1 LQRFRNARRWAAL
14 TLVPAAAATMITAS
28 LAVAQTDVLPESEE
42 PSVAE
47 PSSKQRKM
55 RSKVVIRVKRHVL
68 SGRTGV
74 VRGAVWPHKG
84 ARKVSLRLNG
94 KKVTTVRTGRGGRFR
109 LRFRAPRPGIYRV
122 VAITHRTDR
131 AKPDRTRGK
140 RVNVYRAAHASYY
153 GPGLYGNSTA
163 CGQTLTPSTKGV
175 AHKTLP
181 CGTKVTFR
189 YRGRTVTARVIDRGP
204 YAAGREWDL
213 TSATKAKLGFGSTGT
228 VLSTR

>member
-1 LQRFRNARRWAAL
+1 
-14 TLVPAAAATMITAS
+14 M
-28 LAVAQTDVLPESEE
+28 
-42 PSVAE
+42 
-47 PSSKQRKM
+47 K
-55 RSKVVIRVKRHVL
+55 VKRHL
-68 SGRTGV
+68 LTGRAGIA
-74 VRGAVWPHKG
+74 RGQVWPHLG
-84 ARKVSLRLNG
+84 NRRVTLRLNG
-94 KKVTTVRTGRGGRFR
+94 ARVRTVRSGRGGRFR
-109 LRFRAPRPGIYRV
+109 IRFETPRPGIYKA
-122 VAITHRTDR
+122 VAVAHRTGGAR
-131 AKPDRTRGK
+131 ADRTRAR
-140 RVNVYRAAHASYY
+140 RVNVYRQAEASYY

-163 CGQTLTPSTKGV
+163 CGQTLTPGTKGV